1 MNVRRIVSLALL
13 LSTSTGPAWAEDHPH
28 ASASATPAAASQSIP
43 LDAAARS
50 GLPRETAEFSAHG
63 QRHACEGVALIAIL
77 RQAGAMSTEPLRGID
92 LARRVEAVAR
102 DGYRVTFSLAELD
115 PSLGNR
121 RVLLADRCDG
131 QALSATDGPLRL
143 VVPEDA
149 RPARS
154 LRQLDTL
161 TVLSP

>member
-1 MNVRRIVSLALL
+1 MNVRCIVPLALL
-13 LSTSTGPAWAEDHPH
+13 LSTGSAFTWAGDHPH
-28 ASASATPAAASQSIP
+28 ASATPAPSPARQAIA
-43 LDAAARS
+43 LDAATRS
-50 GLPRETAEFSAHG
+50 DLPRETAGFTAHG
-63 QRHACEGVALIAIL
+63 MHHSCEGVALIAVL
-77 RQAGAMSTEPLRGID
+77 RHAGAMSAEPLRGAD

-131 QALSATDGPLRL
+131 RPLSDADGPLRL

-154 LRQLDTL
+154 LRQLETL

>member
-1 MNVRRIVSLALL
+1 MNVRRFVSLALL
-13 LSTSTGPAWAEDHPH
+13 LSAPSAPAWADDHPRASVSA
-28 ASASATPAAASQSIP
+28 ASAPASQSIP
-43 LDAAARS
+43 LDGNAFN
-50 GLPRETAEFSAHG
+50 GLPRETAGFTAHG
-63 QRHACEGVALIAIL
+63 KRHSCEGVALIAVL
-77 RQAGAMSTEPLRGID
+77 RQAGAMPSEPLRGAD

-121 RVLLADRCDG
+121 RVLLADHCDG
-131 QALSATDGPLRL
+131 EVLPATEGPLRL

-154 LRQLDTL
+154 LRQLETL

>member
-1 MNVRRIVSLALL
+1 MNVRCIAPLALL
-13 LSTSTGPAWAEDHPH
+13 LSAGSVSAWAIDHPH
-28 ASASATPAAASQSIP
+28 PPPAPTPSPARQVIA
-43 LDAAARS
+43 LDAAMRS
-50 GLPRETAEFSAHG
+50 DLPRETAEFTAHG
-63 QRHACEGVALIAIL
+63 DRHACEGVALIALL
-77 RQAGAMSTEPLRGID
+77 RRAGAMSAEPLRGAD

-131 QALSATDGPLRL
+131 EVLSATDGPLRL

-154 LRQLDTL
+154 LRQLETL

>member
-13 LSTSTGPAWAEDHPH
+13 LSMSSTATWAEDHPH
-28 ASASATPAAASQSIP
+28 ASASDSPAPASRSIP
-43 LDAAARS
+43 LDATARD
-50 GLPRETAEFSAHG
+50 GLPREKAEFNAHG
-63 QRHACEGVALIAIL
+63 QRHACEGVALIAVL
-77 RQAGAMSTEPLRGID
+77 RRAGAMSAEPLRGAD
-92 LARRVEAVAR
+92 LAHRVEAVAR

-131 QALSATDGPLRL
+131 QALSPADGPLRL